1 LQRLFSA
8 FPNALPGVGLLLLRA
23 SLIIPIVI
31 MGCDR
36 RIVLHSLGQVMQ
48 QLFALGMA
56 GCLALGFATPLAAG
70 LQAAV
75 SLWVGYVE
83 SDSAWL
89 YWSLAGVCA
98 SLMMIGPGAWSI
110 DAWIFG
116 RKRIDVAIRKS
127 ADRKESP
134 VDDRPV

>member
-1 LQRLFSA
+1 
-8 FPNALPGVGLLLLRA
+8 LLLRA

-31 MGCDR
+31 MGYDR
-36 RIVLHSLGQVMQ
+36 RIVLHSIGQVTQ

-56 GCLALGFATPLAAG
+56 GCLALGFATPFVAG

-89 YWSLAGVCA
+89 YWSLASVGA
-98 SLMMIGPGAWSI
+98 SLALIGPGAWSI

-116 RKRIDVAIRKS
+116 RKRIDVVIRQS
-127 ADRKESP
+127 ADRKGSS
-134 VDDRPV
+134 VDDREPHN